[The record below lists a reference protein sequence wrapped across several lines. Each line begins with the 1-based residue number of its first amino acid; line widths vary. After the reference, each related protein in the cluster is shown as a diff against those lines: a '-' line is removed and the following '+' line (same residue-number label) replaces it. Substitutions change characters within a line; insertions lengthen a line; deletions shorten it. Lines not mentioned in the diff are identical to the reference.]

1 MSSSTFPLR
10 LATEQAVVLTVEQIA
25 REGAR
30 RFLQKAIEDEVADY
44 INVNAQS
51 SGRSRPAPGGSQRPQ
66 AATLDSVGCRTD
78 RSEAAACE
86 RPPRR

>member
-44 INVNAQS
+44 INVNARHLDEA
-51 SGRSRPAPGGSQRPQ
+51 GRHWWFATATSRHARF
-66 AATLDSVGCRTD
+66 CRVSD
-78 RSEAAACE
+78 RSK
-86 RPPRR
+86 